1 MIPGEYFDE
10 DNNWVIDIQHGVYSR
25 VVVDMIWFARN
36 AYRHAE
42 QTIGVSTELG
52 KNMYASTFHYR
63 GLQYFHDM
71 IAARFRYK
79 YANEIEP
86 CLPGL
91 LDDFTDEERVLI
103 LWNEFYP
110 DEVKRLFLR
119 YPELPR
125 LIVTAAVY
133 NNPDRRGIEAEEWIY
148 QIINDA
154 YPETREWRNKK
165 LGKSGLK
172 LKLKIGSE
180 PVNIKI
186 EDNMRT
192 ILEDCM
198 REKNISLEEAMN
210 YLISVGWKEYRLV
223 NEVIPKKDD

>member
-1 MIPGEYFDE
+1 MILGEYFDE
-10 DNNWVIDIQHGVYSR
+10 DNDWIIDIQYGVYSK
-25 VVVDMIWFARN
+25 VVVNILWYARN
-36 AYRHAE
+36 AYSHAE
-42 QTIGVSTELG
+42 RVIGVNTDLG
-52 KNMYASTFHYR
+52 KNMNTSSFDHR
-63 GLQYFHDM
+63 SLQYFHDM
-71 IAARFRYK
+71 IASHFRYK
-79 YANEIEP
+79 HANEIEP
-86 CLPGL
+86 CIPGL
-91 LDDFTDEERVLI
+91 LDDLTDEERVLI

-110 DEVKRLFLR
+110 DEIKRLFLR
-119 YPELPR
+119 YPELPK

-148 QIINDA
+148 HIINDA

-210 YLISVGWKEYRLV
+210 YLISVGWKEHRLV
-223 NEVIPKKDD
+223 SKKDD